1 MNRGI
6 IFWRKVALVHGIRN
20 EATSMKLY
28 EPCFA
33 AQFHCLAG
41 ACPDTCCKDWEIIL
55 DEKTLARYR
64 ALPGVFGDEV
74 RNALTTDAEGDTM
87 FRLTDGHCPLL
98 SSDGLCRVQ
107 LSLGEEALCDTCR
120 AHPRFYEEYGQTKE
134 LTLSISCPAAIDLLF
149 AQETPIKFVCC
160 EDGAPVSGCN
170 DLDPDRYFAL
180 RRARDTAISI
190 TQNRAL
196 PISDRLSLLLLFAVR
211 LQRLIDAEAYGRLD
225 GLLARFSDDR
235 AVRRALARAKRMQ
248 SKPSAFFPC
257 WMLLNNMEHLTQE
270 FPRMLDSQSMQRPQ
284 RVFDP
289 DFSAQWEHLT
299 VYFLWRYFLKASV
312 DGQVLSQTESCLLHV
327 LCIAALF
334 SCQDARN
341 LQTLSTLA
349 SLYSKEVEHSDENLR
364 LLLRV
369 FDRKT
374 LSWKTLLS
382 LLG

>member
-1 MNRGI
+1 
-6 IFWRKVALVHGIRN
+6 
-20 EATSMKLY
+20 MKLY

-120 AHPRFYEEYGQTKE
+120 AHPRFYEEYGAAKE

-149 AQETPIKFVCC
+149 AQETPIKFVCR

-190 TQNRAL
+190 VQSRSL
-196 PISDRLSLLLLFAVR
+196 SISGRLSLLLLFAVKRGKRGER
-211 LQRLIDAEAYGRLD
+211 LQISRILAGEQCRNAEHVEQAAFRLRKHLSVDACLEKIAPEKIDRQVLPLRGKIRVKHVL
-225 GLLARFSDDR
+225 
-235 AVRRALARAKRMQ
+235 RAL
-248 SKPSAFFPC
+248 
-257 WMLLNNMEHLTQE
+257 H
-270 FPRMLDSQSMQRPQ
+270 
-284 RVFDP
+284 
-289 DFSAQWEHLT
+289 
-299 VYFLWRYFLKASV
+299 
-312 DGQVLSQTESCLLHV
+312 
-327 LCIAALF
+327 
-334 SCQDARN
+334 
-341 LQTLSTLA
+341 
-349 SLYSKEVEHSDENLR
+349 
-364 LLLRV
+364 
-369 FDRKT
+369 
-374 LSWKTLLS
+374 
-382 LLG
+382 

>member
-6 IFWRKVALVHGIRN
+6 IFWRNVVLVYPNRN

-28 EPCFA
+28 EPSFA

-64 ALPGVFGDEV
+64 ALPGAFGDEV
-74 RNALTTDAEGDTM
+74 RACLTTDAEGDTM

-149 AQETPIKFVCC
+149 AQETPIKFVCR

-257 WMLLNNMEHLTQE
+257 WMLLNNMEHLTKRFE
-270 FPRMLDSQSMQRPQ
+270 SMLDAAMRQDAPPAAFRAELAVPY
-284 RVFDP
+284 
-289 DFSAQWEHLT
+289 ENLL
-299 VYFLWRYFLKASV
+299 VYFLFRYALKAV
-312 DGQVLSQTESCLLHV
+312 NDRQLLPRVAACVFHLLCLRELLDDAGSETA
-327 LCIAALF
+327 LCAA
-334 SCQDARN
+334 
-341 LQTLSTLA
+341 A
-349 SLYSKEVEHSDENLR
+349 SLYSKEVEHSEENQK
-364 LLLRV
+364 LLLKLFR
-369 FDRKT
+369 RKT
-374 LSWKTLLS
+374 LTWQFLVSVLDA
-382 LLG
+382 

>member
-1 MNRGI
+1 
-6 IFWRKVALVHGIRN
+6 
-20 EATSMKLY
+20 MKLY

-64 ALPGVFGDEV
+64 TLPGVFVDEV
-74 RNALTTDAEGDTM
+74 RACLTTDAEGDTM

-149 AQETPIKFVCC
+149 AQETPIKFVCR

-170 DLDPDRYFAL
+170 NLDPNCYLAL
-180 RRARDTAISI
+180 HRARDAAISI
-190 TQNRAL
+190 AQNRTHSI
-196 PISDRLSLLLLFAVR
+196 PDRLSLLLLFAVR

-225 GLLARFSDDR
+225 GLLARFSDKQ
-235 AVRRALARAKRMQ
+235 ALQRALARARRMQ
-248 SKPSAFFPC
+248 AKPAAFFPC
-257 WMLLNNMEHLTQE
+257 WMLLNNMEHLTE
-270 FPRMLDSQSMQRPQ
+270 TFPRLLDELSTQRPQ

-312 DGQVLSQTESCLLHV
+312 DGQVLSQTESCLFHV

>member
-74 RNALTTDAEGDTM
+74 RACLTTDAEGDTM

-149 AQETPIKFVCC
+149 AQETPI
-160 EDGAPVSGCN
+160 
-170 DLDPDRYFAL
+170 
-180 RRARDTAISI
+180 
-190 TQNRAL
+190 
-196 PISDRLSLLLLFAVR
+196 
-211 LQRLIDAEAYGRLD
+211 
-225 GLLARFSDDR
+225 
-235 AVRRALARAKRMQ
+235 
-248 SKPSAFFPC
+248 
-257 WMLLNNMEHLTQE
+257 
-270 FPRMLDSQSMQRPQ
+270 
-284 RVFDP
+284 
-289 DFSAQWEHLT
+289 
-299 VYFLWRYFLKASV
+299 
-312 DGQVLSQTESCLLHV
+312 
-327 LCIAALF
+327 
-334 SCQDARN
+334 
-341 LQTLSTLA
+341 
-349 SLYSKEVEHSDENLR
+349 
-364 LLLRV
+364 
-369 FDRKT
+369 
-374 LSWKTLLS
+374 
-382 LLG
+382 

>member
-74 RNALTTDAEGDTM
+74 RACLTTDAEGDTM

-149 AQETPIKFVCC
+149 AQEITHQIRLP
-160 EDGAPVSGCN
+160 
-170 DLDPDRYFAL
+170 
-180 RRARDTAISI
+180 RRRRTC
-190 TQNRAL
+190 L
-196 PISDRLSLLLLFAVR
+196 R
-211 LQRLIDAEAYGRLD
+211 LQRFRPRPLFCPAPRTRYGHFDHAEP
-225 GLLARFSDDR
+225 R
-235 AVRRALARAKRMQ
+235 AADLR
-248 SKPSAFFPC
+248 PPFF
-257 WMLLNNMEHLTQE
+257 T
-270 FPRMLDSQSMQRPQ
+270 
-284 RVFDP
+284 
-289 DFSAQWEHLT
+289 
-299 VYFLWRYFLKASV
+299 
-312 DGQVLSQTESCLLHV
+312 
-327 LCIAALF
+327 AALF
-334 SCQDARN
+334 RAPAKADRHG
-341 LQTLSTLA
+341 
-349 SLYSKEVEHSDENLR
+349 SL
-364 LLLRV
+364 
-369 FDRKT
+369 RKNGRT
-374 LSWKTLLS
+374 SGALFRQSS
-382 LLG
+382 SPP

>member
-1 MNRGI
+1 
-6 IFWRKVALVHGIRN
+6 
-20 EATSMKLY
+20 MKLY

-33 AQFHCLAG
+33 AQFRCLAG

-74 RNALTTDAEGDTM
+74 RACLTTDAEGDTM

-107 LSLGEEALCDTCR
+107 LSLGEEALCNTCR

-190 TQNRAL
+190 AQNRTHAI
-196 PISDRLSLLLLFAVR
+196 PDRLSLLLLFAVR
-211 LQRLIDAEAYGRLD
+211 LQRLIDTEAYGRLD
-225 GLLARFSDDR
+225 GLLARFSDNQ
-235 AVRRALARAKRMQ
+235 AVRRDLARAKRMQ

-284 RVFDP
+284 HVFDP
-289 DFSAQWEHLT
+289 AFDAQWEHLT

-312 DGQVLSQTESCLLHV
+312 DRRVLSQTESCLFHV

-334 SCQDARN
+334 SCQDAQD
-341 LQTLSTLA
+341 LQTLTTLS
-349 SLYSKEVEHSDENLR
+349 SLYSKEVEHSDENLH

-374 LSWKTLLS
+374 VSWKTLLS